1 MVQEAMS
8 YLPELTDITV
18 HMALITTLRTVTEG
32 KIYVEVERARL
43 TRMLAK
49 LKEDEGDLEQAADI
63 LQEIQVSII
72 NNRYLVI
79 IF

>member
-1 MVQEAMS
+1 MS